1 MSVGVLLALDGQVE
15 SEVVRLLDSPGSGV
29 RVVRRCADVPEVL
42 AAAAAGL
49 GALAVLDA
57 EMPGVDRSVVARL
70 RDAGVRTVLV
80 AAADQVERCT
90 ALGPD
95 AVEPATAGAAA
106 LADAVTALA
115 RRTPAPEE
123 DVLAVGGAAAAD
135 GGAAVGSPRGAAAD
149 GVDGVAPTERD
160 APAAASR
167 RAARRAATAGTGAT
181 GSPDARGGAAGPG
194 SAADDGA
201 AADGAE
207 DAALDGAVAED
218 GTRAGLPGRLVAIWG
233 PPGAPGRTTLAVTLA
248 AELGALTGPVIL
260 VDADTEAP
268 SVTQV
273 LGILDDSSAVAAVSR
288 QALNG
293 RLDTTALTRLC
304 PVVDGNIHVMT
315 GLTRADRWREL
326 PPSALEVVW
335 DVARA
340 TAPWTVVDTG
350 ATLDEDHDGAF
361 GPRRHQATTSALAAA
376 DVVVVVGAG
385 EPVGMRRLVMALGEL
400 ADADVMAPGARRMVV
415 VNRVRASAAGP
426 SPAQSVH
433 EALARFAGVADAL
446 VVPDDRPALDRAV
459 LQGRTL
465 TQVAPTSPARRAVE
479 QLAQRLS
486 GERPRRAR
494 RRGIALP
501 ARAR

>member
-49 GALAVLDA
+49 GAVAVLDA
-57 EMPGVDRSVVARL
+57 EMPGVDRAVVARL

-95 AVEPATAGAAA
+95 RVEPATTGAAA
-106 LADAVTALA
+106 LADTVTALA

-123 DVLAVGGAAAAD
+123 DVVASP
-135 GGAAVGSPRGAAAD
+135 GSAP
-149 GVDGVAPTERD
+149 PTERD
-160 APAAASR
+160 EPAARGR
-167 RAARRAATAGTGAT
+167 RAARRAATAGAAVTGW
-181 GSPDARGGAAGPG
+181 PDAPGGEAAPPPGGASPGEPPPVPGGEGAGEGLPG
-194 SAADDGA
+194 AA
-201 AADGAE
+201 AADG
-207 DAALDGAVAED
+207 G
-218 GTRAGLPGRLVAIWG
+218 GRAGPPGRLVAIWG

-248 AELGALTGPVIL
+248 AELAALSGPVVL

-293 RLDTTALTRLC
+293 RLDTATLTRLC

-340 TAPWTVVDTG
+340 AAPWTVVDTG
-350 ATLDEDHDGAF
+350 ATLDEDHDGSF
-361 GPRRHQATTSALAAA
+361 GPRRHQATSSALAAA

-400 ADADVMAPGARRMVV
+400 TDADVMGPGARRVVV
-415 VNRVRASAAGP
+415 VNRVRASAAG
-426 SPAQSVH
+426 SAPAQSVH

-501 ARAR
+501 VLVR